1 MVRVVLFSIFV
12 IFTSHCSWGQVYG
25 TPITTWDFANGIPSD
40 WQSGIIS
47 TNSIAHWEYRGPST
61 SPDVNE
67 GARGSCSAI
76 AVPINSLTQENGFV
90 IFDGNYWDDPGNAC
104 GAGFGTGSDPAPH
117 TAWLTTNSVD
127 LSGVNSAV
135 LTFQQQ
141 YRHFQVSTKVFIS
154 TDGGTNWIEIIEN
167 TGLQSPSAEWKSINI
182 SEWAANQPDV
192 RLKFQYEGTYYWWL
206 LDDISIYE
214 PNDNDLILTGVRYT
228 NNTIVNGLTT
238 LNDLEYHHYPLSM
251 LPNLKFK
258 ADVLNVGGNA
268 QTGARLNARVIKDDV
283 TEVYNQSTNPTLLEV
298 SASETFTMNG
308 TFTPSTGVG
317 DYQINYTILQDSI
330 DDMFDN
336 NFDSLDFKITTFTYG
351 KDEGPMEDK
360 YVPQEFYDEFQLSCG
375 NYYENKS
382 SVRNC
387 HTIQVG
393 LAEGT
398 AVGKE
403 IRGVIFNESLDT
415 IIAYT
420 PPYTVNYG
428 DLNEPGEERLI
439 YLDFESPF
447 ALQADSIY
455 LVAVQE
461 LDSVLPFYVARSGK
475 SFGESSLIRYD
486 NINASI
492 ISTKSFLVR
501 LTILPVTQIPGC
513 TDIQAINYQSGA
525 IIDDGSCDYIGCTNE
540 DADNYDFSATFDD
553 GSCQVGGCIDSL
565 ASNFNPFA
573 TYQNIACIYRGCT
586 VNNALNYNPQANEDD
601 GTCEFLYAQVEAT
614 AISGCPPFELVINN
628 NNEFTPEGV
637 CVYSINGQEVYNVCS
652 STFDYLFEEPG
663 IYELTYS
670 ITIGNSIADT
680 TISLEIYSPS
690 EQPQITY
697 DPLNHDLVCTNC
709 FDDQLQWFFEGDPIE
724 NSNAASFNTEFDGIT
739 QNGDYQVITT
749 NAFGCITPS
758 DIITVVQ
765 PTLQVSAQAGCV
777 PLTIY
782 ANNLTD
788 TISGL
793 TCSLNTGLTTIDSF
807 NEQVEITF
815 DVPGTYN
822 VVLSCSTGLA
832 SGEVQTSVTVESLEI
847 PILVID
853 EAINSVVCSN
863 ANAFV
868 DFTWNIDGEIVTG
881 NSSQPL
887 GGDVYQLQAYSAS
900 GCGGSNLLI
909 VNNTNELEDLMP
921 TFYPNPADD
930 LLRIELQ
937 KPGIFK
943 VHNTQAQLVYESQGT
958 KTIDVISTSDWPSG
972 LYFIQWLGDSNS
984 RTFKVEITH

>member
-1 MVRVVLFSIFV
+1 MIRVVLFSLFV
-12 IFTSHCSWGQVYG
+12 VLTAQCSWGQVYG
-25 TPITTWDFANGIPSD
+25 TSLVTWDFANGIPAD
-40 WQSGIIS
+40 WESGIIS
-47 TNSIAHWEYRGPST
+47 TNSIAHWEYRGPNT
-61 SPDVNE
+61 TPDFNE

-76 AVPINSLTQENGFV
+76 AVPISSLTQSNGFV

-104 GAGFGTGSDPAPH
+104 GAGFGTGPDPAPH

-127 LSGVNSAV
+127 LSGVTSAV

-154 TDGGTNWIEIIEN
+154 TDAGATWIEIIEN
-167 TGLQSPSAEWKSINI
+167 TGQQSAGAEWKSINI

-206 LDDISIYE
+206 LDDISIYV
-214 PNDNDLILTGVRYT
+214 PNENDLLLTGVRYT

-238 LNDLEYHHYPLSM
+238 LTDLEYHQYPLAY
-251 LPNLKFK
+251 LPTLKFK
-258 ADVLNVGGNA
+258 ADVLNVGGNS
-268 QTGARLNARVIKDDV
+268 QTGVRLNAQVIKDGV
-283 TEVYNQSTNPTLLEV
+283 TEVYDQSTGPSTINI
-298 SASETFTMNG
+298 SEAATFTMTGNY
-308 TFTPSTGVG
+308 TPSTGVG
-317 DYQINYTILQDSI
+317 DYQINYTIVQDAI
-330 DDMFDN
+330 DDMPEN
-336 NFDSLDFKITTFTYG
+336 NVDSLDFKITPFTYG
-351 KDEGPMEDK
+351 KDEGPMEDT
-360 YVPQEFYDEFQLSCG
+360 YVPQPFYDEYQLSCG

-382 SVRNC
+382 SVRYC

-398 AVGKE
+398 SIGKE
-403 IRGVIFNESLDT
+403 IRGVVFNRSLDT
-415 IIAYT
+415 IVAYT

-428 DLNEPGEERLI
+428 DLNEPGEERMI

-501 LTILPVTQIPGC
+501 LTVLPINQNPGC
-513 TDIQAINYQSGA
+513 TNLEAMNYQSNA
-525 IIDDGSCDYIGCTNE
+525 TIDDGSCDYPGCTNE
-540 DADNYDFSATFDD
+540 DADNYDATATYDD
-553 GSCQVGGCIDSL
+553 SSCLVGGCIDSL

-573 TYQNIACIYRGCT
+573 TYQNVACIYRGCT

-601 GTCEFLYAQVEAT
+601 GTCEFLYAEIEAPSL
-614 AISGCPPFELVINN
+614 SGCPPFELVINN
-628 NNEFTPEGV
+628 VNEFTPEGV
-637 CVYSINGQEVYNVCS
+637 CSYSIDGQEVYNVCS
-652 STFDYLFEEPG
+652 STFDYMFDEPG

-670 ITIGNSIADT
+670 IAIGSAFADT
-680 TISLEIYSPS
+680 TISVEIYAPS
-690 EQPQITY
+690 EQPQLTY
-697 DPLNHDLVCTNC
+697 NPISHELVCANC
-709 FDDQLQWFFEGDPIE
+709 SDNVLQWYFEGSLIE
-724 NSNAASFNTEFDGIT
+724 NSNATSLNTEFDGIA
-739 QNGDYQVITT
+739 QNGNYQVITT
-749 NAFGCITPS
+749 NSFGCNTES
-758 DIITVVQ
+758 ETITVVQ
-765 PTLQVSAQAGCV
+765 PTLQVSAQNGCV

-807 NEQVEITF
+807 NEQVEVTY
-815 DVPGTYN
+815 DLPGTYN
-822 VVLSCSTGLA
+822 VVLSCSLGLA
-832 SGEVQTSVTVESLEI
+832 SGEIQTTINVENQEI
-847 PILVID
+847 PVLIID
-853 EAINSVVCSN
+853 EANNSVVC
-863 ANAFV
+863 ANASAFS
-868 DFTWNIDGEIVTG
+868 DFTWNIDGEIITG
-881 NSSQPL
+881 GSSQLL
-887 GGDVYQLQAYSAS
+887 GGDVYQLQAYSLA

-921 TFYPNPADD
+921 SFYPNPADD
-930 LLRIELQ
+930 VLRIELQ
-937 KPGIFK
+937 NPGIFK
-943 VHNTQAQLVYESQGT
+943 VHNTQAQLVYESQGS
-958 KTIDVISTSDWPSG
+958 KTIDVISTTDWPSG